1 MGSIDWQELFGFT
14 MSPVELVLRG
24 TAMFWFLLLI
34 FRFVLRRDVGSMGV
48 SDFLFVVLLGDA
60 SQNAMIGDANSISD
74 GMVLIATLVFWNF
87 ALDWASSRFP
97 TAERVLS
104 APRLCLVRDG
114 RRNRRAM
121 RREFISDAELMS
133 KVREQGLEDLA
144 QVRRMYLEADG
155 EISLIRASGEPPA
168 RTSRSQSMWTSC
180 W

>member
-1 MGSIDWQELFGFT
+1 M
-14 MSPVELVLRG
+14 
-24 TAMFWFLLLI
+24 
-34 FRFVLRRDVGSMGV
+34 
-48 SDFLFVVLLGDA
+48 
-60 SQNAMIGDANSISD
+60 
-74 GMVLIATLVFWNF
+74 
-87 ALDWASSRFP
+87 
-97 TAERVLS
+97 LS

-168 RTSRSQSMWTSC
+168 RRQSPPRR
-180 W
+180 